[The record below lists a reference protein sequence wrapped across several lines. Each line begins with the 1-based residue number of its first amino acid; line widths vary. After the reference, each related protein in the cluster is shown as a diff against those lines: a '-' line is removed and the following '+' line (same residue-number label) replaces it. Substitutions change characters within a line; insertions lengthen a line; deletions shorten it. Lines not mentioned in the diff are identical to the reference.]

1 MSRTE
6 IRRMVTAAVCL
17 VLCYVLPFLTGQIPQ
32 IGAALSPMHLPAL
45 LCGFLAGPWYALAVG
60 LIAPIT
66 RSLMFGMPNLYPT
79 AVAMSFELAAY
90 GFFSGLLYSKLP
102 KKLPYVYVSLVG
114 AMILG
119 RVVWGIV
126 QAVLLGIGGSS
137 FGMSAFVAGAITG
150 AVPGMIAQI
159 VLIPAIVMALDRAK
173 LFPKK

>member
-1 MSRTE
+1 
-6 IRRMVTAAVCL
+6 MVSAAVCL

-45 LCGFLAGPWYALAVG
+45 LCGFVAGPWYALAVG

-90 GFFSGLLYSKLP
+90 GFFSGLLYAKLP
-102 KKLPYVYVSLVG
+102 KKPQYVYISLVG

-119 RVVWGIV
+119 RVVWGV
-126 QAVLLGIGGSS
+126 AQAVLLGLGGSS
-137 FGMSAFVAGAITG
+137 FGMPAFVAGAITG

>member
-1 MSRTE
+1 MNRTE
-6 IRRMVTAAVCL
+6 IRRMVSAAVCL

-45 LCGFLAGPWYALAVG
+45 LCGFIAGPWYALAVG

-90 GFFSGLLYSKLP
+90 GFFSGLLYAKLP
-102 KKLPYVYVSLVG
+102 KKPQYVYISLVG

-119 RVVWGIV
+119 RVVWGAT
-126 QAVLLGIGGSS
+126 QAVLLGLGGSS

-159 VLIPAIVMALDRAK
+159 VLIPAIVMAQDRAK

>member
-1 MSRTE
+1 MNRTE
-6 IRRMVTAAVCL
+6 IRRMMSAAVCL

-45 LCGFLAGPWYALAVG
+45 LCGFVAGPWYALAVG

-90 GFFSGLLYSKLP
+90 GFFSGLLYAKLP
-102 KKLPYVYVSLVG
+102 KKPQYVYISLVG

-119 RVVWGIV
+119 RVVWGV
-126 QAVLLGIGGSS
+126 AQAVLLGLGGSS

>member
-1 MSRTE
+1 MNRTE
-6 IRRMVTAAVCL
+6 IRRMVSAAVCL

-45 LCGFLAGPWYALAVG
+45 LCGFVAGPWYALAVG

-90 GFFSGLLYSKLP
+90 GFFSGLLYAKLP
-102 KKLPYVYVSLVG
+102 KKPQYVYISLVG

-119 RVVWGIV
+119 RVVWGAA

>member
-1 MSRTE
+1 MMS
-6 IRRMVTAAVCL
+6 AAVCL

-45 LCGFLAGPWYALAVG
+45 LCGFVAGPWYALAVG

-90 GFFSGLLYSKLP
+90 GFFSGLLYAKLP
-102 KKLPYVYVSLVG
+102 KKPQYVYISLVG

-119 RVVWGIV
+119 RVVWGV
-126 QAVLLGIGGSS
+126 AQAVLLGLGGSS

>member
-119 RVVWGIV
+119 RVVWGV
-126 QAVLLGIGGSS
+126 AQAVLLGIGGSS
-137 FGMSAFVAGAITG
+137 FGMSSFVAGAITG

-159 VLIPAIVMALDRAK
+159 VLVPAIVMALDRAK

>member
-1 MSRTE
+1 MSRTD
-6 IRRMVTAAVCL
+6 IKRMVTAAVCL

-119 RVVWGIV
+119 RVVWGV
-126 QAVLLGIGGSS
+126 AQAVLLGIGGSS

-159 VLIPAIVMALDRAK
+159 VLVPAIVMALDRAK

>member
-1 MSRTE
+1 MNRTE
-6 IRRMVTAAVCL
+6 IRRMVSAAVCL

-45 LCGFLAGPWYALAVG
+45 LCGFVAGPWYALAVG
-60 LIAPIT
+60 LLAPIT

-90 GFFSGLLYSKLP
+90 GFFSGLLYAKLP
-102 KKLPYVYVSLVG
+102 KKPQYVYISLVG

-119 RVVWGIV
+119 RVVWGV
-126 QAVLLGIGGSS
+126 AQAVLLGLGGSS

-159 VLIPAIVMALDRAK
+159 VLVPAIVMALDRAK

>member
-119 RVVWGIV
+119 RVVWGV
-126 QAVLLGIGGSS
+126 AQAVLLGLGGSS

>member
-1 MSRTE
+1 MNRTE
-6 IRRMVTAAVCL
+6 IRRMVSAAVCL

-45 LCGFLAGPWYALAVG
+45 LCGFVAGPWYALAVG

-90 GFFSGLLYSKLP
+90 GFFSGLLYAKLP
-102 KKLPYVYVSLVG
+102 KKPQYVYISLVG

-119 RVVWGIV
+119 RVVWGV
-126 QAVLLGIGGSS
+126 AQAVLLGLGGSS

>member
-1 MSRTE
+1 MNRIE
-6 IRRMVTAAVCL
+6 IRRMVSAAVCL

-45 LCGFLAGPWYALAVG
+45 LCGFVAGPWYALAVG

-79 AVAMSFELAAY
+79 AVAMTFELAAY

-102 KKLPYVYVSLVG
+102 KKPRYVYISLVG
-114 AMILG
+114 AMVLG
-119 RVVWGIV
+119 RVVWGAA
-126 QAVLLGIGGSS
+126 QAVLLGLGGSS

-159 VLIPAIVMALDRAK
+159 VLVPAIVMALDRAK
-173 LFPKK
+173 LFPKR

>member
-1 MSRTE
+1 MSRAD

-45 LCGFLAGPWYALAVG
+45 LCGFIAGPWYALAVG

-79 AVAMSFELAAY
+79 AVAMMFELAAY
-90 GFFSGLLYSKLP
+90 GFFSGLLYAKLP

-119 RVVWGIV
+119 RVVWGV
-126 QAVLLGIGGSS
+126 AQAVLLGLGGSS

-150 AVPGMIAQI
+150 AIPGMIAQI
-159 VLIPAIVMALDRAK
+159 VLVPMIVIALDRAK

>member
-1 MSRTE
+1 
-6 IRRMVTAAVCL
+6 MVSAAVCL

-45 LCGFLAGPWYALAVG
+45 LCGFVAGPWYALAVG

-90 GFFSGLLYSKLP
+90 GFFSGLLYAKLP
-102 KKLPYVYVSLVG
+102 KKPQYVYISLVG

-119 RVVWGIV
+119 RVVWGV
-126 QAVLLGIGGSS
+126 AQAVLLGLGGSS

>member
-1 MSRTE
+1 
-6 IRRMVTAAVCL
+6 MVSAAVCL

-45 LCGFLAGPWYALAVG
+45 LCGFVAGPWYALAVG
-60 LIAPIT
+60 LLAPIT

-90 GFFSGLLYSKLP
+90 GFFSGLLYAKLP
-102 KKLPYVYVSLVG
+102 KKPQYVYISLVG

-119 RVVWGIV
+119 RVVWGV
-126 QAVLLGIGGSS
+126 AQAVLLGLGGSS

-159 VLIPAIVMALDRAK
+159 VLVPAIVMALDRAK

>member
-1 MSRTE
+1 MNRTE
-6 IRRMVTAAVCL
+6 IRRMVSAAVCL

-32 IGAALSPMHLPAL
+32 IGAALSPMHLPVL
-45 LCGFLAGPWYALAVG
+45 LCGFVAGPWYALAVG

-90 GFFSGLLYSKLP
+90 GFFSGLLYAKLP
-102 KKLPYVYVSLVG
+102 KKPQYVYISLVG

-119 RVVWGIV
+119 RVVWGV
-126 QAVLLGIGGSS
+126 AQAVLLGLGGSS

>member
-6 IRRMVTAAVCL
+6 IRRMVSAAVCL

-159 VLIPAIVMALDRAK
+159 VLVPAIAMALDRAK

>member
-1 MSRTE
+1 MSRAD

-45 LCGFLAGPWYALAVG
+45 LCGFIAGPWYALAVG

-79 AVAMSFELAAY
+79 AVAMMFELAAY
-90 GFFSGLLYSKLP
+90 GFFSGLLYAKLP

-119 RVVWGIV
+119 RVVWGV
-126 QAVLLGIGGSS
+126 AQAVLLGIGGSS

-150 AVPGMIAQI
+150 AIPGMIAQI
-159 VLIPAIVMALDRAK
+159 VLVPMIVIALDRAK